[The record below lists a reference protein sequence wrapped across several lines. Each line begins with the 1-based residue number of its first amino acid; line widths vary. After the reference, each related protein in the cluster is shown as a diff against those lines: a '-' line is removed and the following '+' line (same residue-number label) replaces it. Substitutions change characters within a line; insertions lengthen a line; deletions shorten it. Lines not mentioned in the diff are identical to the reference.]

1 MSIQKQI
8 EEVAEEMCNHYC
20 KYPEQWDPEE
30 HDGQELFES
39 EICINCPLNKL

>member
-8 EEVAEEMCNHYC
+8 EEVVEEMCNHYC
-20 KYPEQWDPEE
+20 KYPEQWNPEE
-30 HDGQELFES
+30 HDGQELLES